1 MAKATFFS
9 VFFASDDAL
18 IGNGQ
23 PYSNFKYIYPTFYIV
38 HPQTLDELSFVELIK
53 GIIFIE
59 VII

>member
-1 MAKATFFS
+1 MMLLLVMVNHIPIFNIFTQ
-9 VFFASDDAL
+9 L
-18 IGNGQ
+18 
-23 PYSNFKYIYPTFYIV
+23 FYIV